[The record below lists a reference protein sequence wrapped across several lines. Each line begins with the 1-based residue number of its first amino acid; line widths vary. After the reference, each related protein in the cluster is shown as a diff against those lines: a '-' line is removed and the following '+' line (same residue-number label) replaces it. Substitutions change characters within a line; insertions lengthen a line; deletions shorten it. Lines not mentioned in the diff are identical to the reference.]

1 MSFKIDGFDEI
12 NKLLNNVE
20 KTASNLSGDYSFD
33 EIFSQQFMHSN
44 TKFDSI
50 YDFFKKF
57 NIPTSQEEFEN
68 FPEGEL
74 DEIVKNNTQ
83 FQSWKSMFDSA
94 VEHFISSK
102 LPW

>member
-1 MSFKIDGFDEI
+1 MSFKIDGFDEL

-33 EIFSQQFMHSN
+33 EIFSQQFMQSN

-50 YDFFKKF
+50 YDFFEKF
-57 NIPTSQEEFEN
+57 NIPTTQEEFES
-68 FPEGEL
+68 FPECEL
-74 DEIVKNNTQ
+74 DEIVKTNTQ
-83 FQSWKSMFDSA
+83 FQSWESMFDSA
-94 VEHFISSK
+94 VEHFLSSK